1 MAVNGIGNGYF
12 YPVKN
17 QETVGMKASDSK
29 PSSRTVVNNGGV
41 SYEKS
46 ISDAASSGL
55 DFIQEVE
62 KRNSGTKFFV
72 GTVGYG
78 QTYGNSSDVN
88 FVIHPKYLDKLG
100 TDEEARMT
108 FEKDVKF
115 LTNCSKQF
123 KAQMKAQGREVV
135 SDGWF
140 CDENGNWGG
149 WVITKNSDK
158 SSFLKKMSDHTN
170 EILEKKLAKKKGK
183 ATITATV
190 SYRGKKKKLKCRV
203 TVLQGAKKLRIV
215 DEDKKSVNSIVLN
228 KFDSVKLTGVVSP
241 KKSNDKVMWKSYNP
255 EVATVTSKGIVTGQY
270 VGKTT
275 VRAKTYSGKRIKVK
289 VTVKA
294 PVLSDTLKTAYIKDF
309 KIGAAVNTW
318 QLEGAGAYAKAKAL
332 ITNQFNSIT
341 MENQMKPES
350 LLSKENQT
358 RGTDT
363 NVLINEEILRKVLK
377 LASDNGLKLR
387 GHTLVWHSQTPE
399 WFFHKDYNVDKSL
412 VSKDVMRQRMESY
425 IKKVLTYCQ
434 ENYPGVVYAWDV
446 VNEAVN
452 DDGTMRTSSNWYKV
466 YGDAGYVTD
475 AFTFARKY
483 ADKDVKLFLND
494 YNEYAAAKRDRIYQ
508 VVKDLYDKGLCDGV
522 GMQSH
527 YSMTS
532 PTIAAVKV
540 AIQKYNQIDP
550 GKIEIQLTE
559 LDIHNTFRTAADQK
573 SVATKYQSLFNML
586 VDSRRNQKINI
597 TGVTFWGLT
606 DGDSWLSD
614 FKGETSY
621 PLLFGADYAAKSAYF
636 AVLNA
641 AK

>member
-1 MAVNGIGNGYF
+1 MKKAIAYVLAGVMMFEVAGLTASEQAQASVKGKLNVKSVTLATGKSVTLK
-12 YPVKN
+12 VKN
-17 QETVGMKASDSK
+17 KGKAKVRWSSSK
-29 PSSRTVVNNGGV
+29 KKIASVSSRG
-41 SYEKS
+41 K
-46 ISDAASSGL
+46 
-55 DFIQEVE
+55 
-62 KRNSGTKFFV
+62 
-72 GTVGYG
+72 
-78 QTYGNSSDVN
+78 
-88 FVIHPKYLDKLG
+88 
-100 TDEEARMT
+100 
-108 FEKDVKF
+108 VK
-115 LTNCSKQF
+115 
-123 KAQMKAQGREVV
+123 
-135 SDGWF
+135 
-140 CDENGNWGG
+140 
-149 WVITKNSDK
+149 
-158 SSFLKKMSDHTN
+158 
-170 EILEKKLAKKKGK
+170 AKKKGK

-255 EVATVTSKGIVTGQY
+255 EVATVTSKGVVTGQY

-363 NVLINEEILRKVLK
+363 NVLINEEILQKVLK

-483 ADKDVKLFLND
+483 ADKDVKL
-494 YNEYAAAKRDRIYQ
+494 
-508 VVKDLYDKGLCDGV
+508 
-522 GMQSH
+522 S
-527 YSMTS
+527 
-532 PTIAAVKV
+532 
-540 AIQKYNQIDP
+540 
-550 GKIEIQLTE
+550 
-559 LDIHNTFRTAADQK
+559 
-573 SVATKYQSLFNML
+573 
-586 VDSRRNQKINI
+586 
-597 TGVTFWGLT
+597 
-606 DGDSWLSD
+606 
-614 FKGETSY
+614 
-621 PLLFGADYAAKSAYF
+621 
-636 AVLNA
+636 
-641 AK
+641 